1 MADIKPDK
9 NQAANPIN
17 PEMAKLRNTVLN
29 WIAEKREAV
38 LPKPAKPAA
47 ILPIAPR
54 PKTSIKPI
62 LKPAEVKKEKAAKAR
77 PILAK
82 MPARPIK
89 PPAPR
94 LLLPPGRKKSPLK
107 IMVLVLALIF
117 LFFLIFSAGLY
128 LFAWQN
134 QAAGAIARIIPYP
147 AALVGG
153 RPIYY
158 YQWQKEVSA
167 VNNFYLKQKALNPNL
182 TLPDLKQTKKSVLER
197 MIDEKII
204 EQAAKNYQITAAA
217 EEIKAQTQKLIKEIG
232 NQAALEKQ
240 IKELYGWHLAD
251 FQNEIIKPMLLKNK
265 LDLALIADRE
275 YNKQAEGTIQAI
287 FEEIKIG
294 QKSFAELARLYSQDI
309 TGAQGGDL
317 GYFGR
322 GEMLLE
328 IENAAFNLEIGQTS
342 GIIKTR
348 LGYHLIKLEEKLTDE
363 SGNLAKVRASQILI
377 KGKNLDDLV
386 KDLKTK
392 IKIWR
397 LVRL

>member
-1 MADIKPDK
+1 M
-9 NQAANPIN
+9 
-17 PEMAKLRNTVLN
+17 
-29 WIAEKREAV
+29 
-38 LPKPAKPAA
+38 
-47 ILPIAPR
+47 
-54 PKTSIKPI
+54 
-62 LKPAEVKKEKAAKAR
+62 
-77 PILAK
+77 
-82 MPARPIK
+82 
-89 PPAPR
+89 
-94 LLLPPGRKKSPLK
+94 
-107 IMVLVLALIF
+107 
-117 LFFLIFSAGLY
+117 
-128 LFAWQN
+128 
-134 QAAGAIARIIPYP
+134 
-147 AALVGG
+147 
-153 RPIYY
+153 
-158 YQWQKEVSA
+158 
-167 VNNFYLKQKALNPNL
+167 
-182 TLPDLKQTKKSVLER
+182 
-197 MIDEKII
+197 
-204 EQAAKNYQITAAA
+204 
-217 EEIKAQTQKLIKEIG
+217 
-232 NQAALEKQ
+232 EKQ